1 MNRFS
6 NYSVSA
12 YTPMTM
18 QEIMMTPLAMRE
30 QHNKT
35 QSAIDLQNAE
45 LDKINALPVHTEEA
59 VARKNELLKSINALS
74 SDLANK
80 GFSNDMTTNLIKLNR
95 QVKDEFS
102 PSNSLILTLSKA
114 TCSFNALIT

>member
-45 LDKINALPVHTEEA
+45 LDKIRN
-59 VARKNELLKSINALS
+59 
-74 SDLANK
+74 
-80 GFSNDMTTNLIKLNR
+80 
-95 QVKDEFS
+95 
-102 PSNSLILTLSKA
+102 
-114 TCSFNALIT
+114 